1 MQQTIG
7 DKLKSN
13 IKDVKLEYSTKLAK
27 ELEKMIKTFDDKL
40 YISTESQHNFI
51 IKITIQCINQYVPD
65 ELSYKSAYAKK
76 TKEGKK
82 LKTYEKKYDE
92 ILLYSLISAY
102 MVAVQSIIPGVI
114 STKAF
119 GNCKKS
125 FIGFPIDGNSDFSF
139 IEYFSCMLFHLQRG
153 DRPWNIIPKALS
165 GKKNREKNYSE
176 IMEKFVTKI
185 KLYG

>member
-1 MQQTIG
+1 MLDTTEGYDKSGYKLNQEEIMQQTIG

-65 ELSYKSAYAKK
+65 ENSYKSLYAKK

-82 LKTYEKKYDE
+82 LKTYEKSMMKYYC
-92 ILLYSLISAY
+92 I
-102 MVAVQSIIPGVI
+102 
-114 STKAF
+114 
-119 GNCKKS
+119 
-125 FIGFPIDGNSDFSF
+125 
-139 IEYFSCMLFHLQRG
+139 H
-153 DRPWNIIPKALS
+153 
-165 GKKNREKNYSE
+165 
-176 IMEKFVTKI
+176 
-185 KLYG
+185 